1 MNVSGFILLVPTGNP
16 KGTVHVHKAFFLQ
29 MNSIRK
35 NVLNIKSNDIIFS
48 AAKLFC
54 IWIRKC
60 FDISLMCRSNNSA
73 FKVRP
78 TPDLV
83 FSIFEK
89 YNPTLFFGVP
99 TLYSAM
105 LNSEKIPSQISP
117 RLCISAGEA
126 LRLMWN
132 QWEKKFNIKILDG
145 IGSTEMLHIF
155 LF

>member
-1 MNVSGFILLVPTGNP
+1 
-16 KGTVHVHKAFFLQ
+16 
-29 MNSIRK
+29 
-35 NVLNIKSNDIIFS
+35 
-48 AAKLFC
+48 
-54 IWIRKC
+54 
-60 FDISLMCRSNNSA
+60 MCRSNNSA
-73 FKVRP
+73 FKRRP

-126 LRLMWN
+126 LPIDIGI

-155 LF
+155 LSNSEKFLEIWYNWKTCAWIRSYLC

>member
-1 MNVSGFILLVPTGNP
+1 MLS
-16 KGTVHVHKAFFLQ
+16 KA
-29 MNSIRK
+29 
-35 NVLNIKSNDIIFS
+35 
-48 AAKLFC
+48 
-54 IWIRKC
+54 
-60 FDISLMCRSNNSA
+60 
-73 FKVRP
+73 RP

-126 LRLMWN
+126 LPVDIGI

-155 LF
+155 LSNSENSLKYGTTGKPVPGYEVTLLDENNYPVKLKK